1 MATQSVGLQTTLTL
15 AAQHKEARDGAAWF
29 SEWLALPQLCLGAMA
44 ALTIAND
51 LSATMSPNETALSAQ
66 ITATN
71 EMIYAEALSFELA
84 KTMPRPD
91 AQAAVKEL
99 CQEALAKGSNLIT
112 LAQTQYPSIDAA
124 QFGSAHQMG
133 TAPEQAH
140 AFAARAKEAETS

>member
-1 MATQSVGLQTTLTL
+1 
-15 AAQHKEARDGAAWF
+15 
-29 SEWLALPQLCLGAMA
+29 MA

-51 LSATMSPNETALSAQ
+51 LSAAMSPNETAMTAQ

-71 EMIYAEALSFELA
+71 EMIHAEALSFELA
-84 KTMPRPD
+84 KTMPRPE
-91 AQAAVKEL
+91 AQAAVKQL
-99 CQEALAKGSNLIT
+99 CQEALATGSNLIT